1 MRRVSIAVSFLAA
14 LMLNPTTLRAA
25 VMAGDAWVEVSGEIA
40 EGDASRLAAAIG
52 ERKRASDSA
61 VFVYL
66 NSVGGSV
73 SEAIGAAEVIR
84 KAAANTIVGENETC
98 ASACFLLFLAGRGKQ
113 VFPGAQVGVHSA
125 RPADREEEDAASLA
139 VSALVARLY
148 EELGAPPSVIA
159 KSVTTPPGEIYWLTE
174 DDLRSMNVLF
184 LSASSTM
191 PPMPKVGEVWNGRSG
206 QYRYIGG
213 PPGDRR
219 SWQALPNVPG
229 SPAGP
234 TTPRMPEEGEV
245 RGGYRYSGGSWH
257 ALPPEPELPAW
268 IPE

>member
-1 MRRVSIAVSFLAA
+1 MRLVSIAVSFLAA

-25 VMAGDAWVEVSGEIA
+25 VMAGDAWVEVSAEIA

-73 SEAIGAAEVIR
+73 SEAIDAAEVIR

-184 LSASSTM
+184 LSASPAPTA
-191 PPMPKVGEVWNGRSG
+191 PAMPKVGEVQRGRLG
-206 QYRYIGG
+206 AFRYMGG

-219 SWQALPNVPG
+219 SWQAVSG
-229 SPAGP
+229 EAP
-234 TTPRMPEEGEV
+234 TTPSIPKEGEV
-245 RGGYRYSGGSWH
+245 RGGYRYRGGSWQ
-257 ALPPEPELPAW
+257 ALPNEPDLPPW
-268 IPE
+268 IPQ

>member
-1 MRRVSIAVSFLAA
+1 MRLVSIAVSFLAA

-98 ASACFLLFLAGRGKQ
+98 ASACFLLFLAGRKNKCSLGRK
-113 VFPGAQVGVHSA
+113 SA
-125 RPADREEEDAASLA
+125 FTALA
-139 VSALVARLY
+139 PQIERR
-148 EELGAPPSVIA
+148 
-159 KSVTTPPGEIYWLTE
+159 K
-174 DDLRSMNVLF
+174 
-184 LSASSTM
+184 M
-191 PPMPKVGEVWNGRSG
+191 P
-206 QYRYIGG
+206 
-213 PPGDRR
+213 RR
-219 SWQALPNVPG
+219 SRY
-229 SPAGP
+229 
-234 TTPRMPEEGEV
+234 PR
-245 RGGYRYSGGSWH
+245 
-257 ALPPEPELPAW
+257 
-268 IPE
+268 